1 MHDNTQASATV
12 ENGVGLGSPAP
23 DREIEARDP
32 LFSGPLSSICYW
44 STILLLAIVGAYMIR
59 WEIWSAVLNAVPE
72 SDFWGIT
79 TPPWLIA
86 PLAPLG
92 TLLSLG
98 QAVWSALRGRRS
110 WRMVMTAAGLILV
123 LVSSRLLEA
132 SR

>member
-1 MHDNTQASATV
+1 MRDDTKASAAA
-12 ENGVGLGSPAP
+12 ENGAGLGGLAAELEA
-23 DREIEARDP
+23 EIHDP
-32 LFSGPLSSICYW
+32 LYSGALSSICYW

-59 WEIWSAVLNAVPE
+59 WEIWSGPRYALPAN
-72 SDFWGIT
+72 DFWGIT
-79 TPPWLIA
+79 TPPWLIE

-98 QAVWSALRGRRS
+98 QAVWSALRGRRA
-110 WRMVMTAAGLILV
+110 WRMVVTAAGLILV